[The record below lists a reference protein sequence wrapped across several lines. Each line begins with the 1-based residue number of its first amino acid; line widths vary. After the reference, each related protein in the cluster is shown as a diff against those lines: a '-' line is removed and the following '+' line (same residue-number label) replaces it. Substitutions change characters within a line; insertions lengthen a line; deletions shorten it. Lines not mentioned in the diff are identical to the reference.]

1 MGLDDVLYGTVRSNL
16 LATNPLPSFN
26 RVYATLIQEKCVKGI
41 SRTKEERGEV
51 VGLAVQIG
59 GRTRGRGDAKDKS
72 TVCGHCNR
80 TRHDATNCF
89 QVVGY
94 PKWSFQWRNDSI
106 SDGYTQG
113 RTDRFEQ

>member
-16 LATNPLPSFN
+16 LATNPLPSLN
-26 RVYATLIQEKCVKGI
+26 RVYATLIQEKRVKEI

-51 VGLAVQIG
+51 NGLTVQIG

-72 TVCGHCNR
+72 TICGHCNR
-80 TRHDATNCF
+80 TRHDATNYF

>member
-16 LATNPLPSFN
+16 LATNPLPSLN
-26 RVYATLIQEKCVKGI
+26 RVYATLIQEKRVKEI

-51 VGLAVQIG
+51 NGLTVQIG

-72 TVCGHCNR
+72 TICGHCNR
-80 TRHDATNCF
+80 TRHDATNYF

-94 PKWSFQWRNDSI
+94 PKWSFQWRNDST